1 VNTLG
6 SIKHRVKALPDSFLP
21 VPTISTSSEC
31 RFLIE
36 SVVVLLIEYTLGGP
50 MKTQVRVSGWAVTS
64 CRCRILLGDIVLE
77 AFNYVCMIVVAG
89 CSECFQPCY
98 FDEPI
103 WLWPESARR
112 LACSHVMPPL
122 FILFVLVLYRIYSQ
136 VVFHCCIFG
145 RS

>member
-64 CRCRILLGDIVLE
+64 CRCRIPLE
-77 AFNYVCMIVVAG
+77 TSSWRPSIMYA
-89 CSECFQPCY
+89 
-98 FDEPI
+98 
-103 WLWPESARR
+103 
-112 LACSHVMPPL
+112 
-122 FILFVLVLYRIYSQ
+122 
-136 VVFHCCIFG
+136 
-145 RS
+145 